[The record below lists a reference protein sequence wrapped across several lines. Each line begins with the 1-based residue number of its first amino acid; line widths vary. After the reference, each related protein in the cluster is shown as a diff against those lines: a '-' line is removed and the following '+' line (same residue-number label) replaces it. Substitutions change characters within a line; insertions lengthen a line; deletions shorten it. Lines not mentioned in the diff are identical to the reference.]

1 MPTPQRPSSRLLLSF
16 LLLACMGFAHA
27 AKPPPAQ
34 LEDPLQASMAG
45 EFALQSGQLSEAAGH
60 YLQAARSAS
69 DPVLAERAT
78 RIALLANEDKLARQ
92 SLDLWRSFS
101 PQERAA
107 QQSAAQQSVAA
118 TLDLRAGKKRAA
130 KRELKSLLA
139 GSDDGW
145 KQVLAALIGAV
156 GQQPELVAD
165 VLGDLVDDRAMPGE
179 LEPWLGFGGLA
190 QRLNQ
195 PALVERIVKQVVARF
210 PGEPRVAL
218 LRAQL
223 LREDGKLDEARSVL
237 TALEDAAKLSVPLRW
252 ALAGEYDALGD
263 SAKAAAMLAYGPQ
276 DETSYA
282 QRASLLDKAK
292 DTAGLAALYEE
303 AKREAT
309 DPNPGRRLLLGQLA
323 EVLERHDEALAW
335 YASVPGEPARAIA
348 RLRSAMVLF
357 ELGRKQD
364 AFDGLRAMQSETA
377 LQEETRRDAY
387 LLEADLRLKDQDD
400 AGELDTYA
408 RGLAAF
414 ADDQTLL
421 YSRALLFERRDDI
434 AKAEADFRRILVST
448 PDDVATLNAL
458 GYTLADRTT
467 RYKEALELID
477 RARVADPGNAA
488 IIDSYGWVLFRLGR
502 NAEALDQLRRAYTL
516 QKDPDIVSHLGQ
528 VLWVMGRKDEARRY
542 FDEARKIDPDNRS
555 LQRALQEVGA

>member
-1 MPTPQRPSSRLLLSF
+1 MPMPQPLRFRLLLSVA
-16 LLLACMGFAHA
+16 LLACMGLAHA
-27 AKPPPAQ
+27 GKPPPAAP
-34 LEDPLQASMAG
+34 EDPLQASIAG
-45 EFALQSGQLSEAAGH
+45 EFALQSGQLGEAARH
-60 YLQAARSAS
+60 YLQAARSAN

-78 RIALLANEDKLARQ
+78 RIALLANEDALARQ
-92 SLDLWRSFS
+92 CFELWQSLA
-101 PQERAA
+101 PQT
-107 QQSAAQQSVAA
+107 SAPRQAVAA
-118 TLDLRAGKKRAA
+118 TLDLRAGKRRAA
-130 KRELKSLLA
+130 RNELKGLLA
-139 GSDDGW
+139 SGDDGW

-156 GQQPELVAD
+156 GQQPKLVVA
-165 VLGDLVDDRAMPGE
+165 VLGDLVDDRSIPDR

-190 QRLNQ
+190 QRLDQ

-223 LREDGKLDEARSVL
+223 LREDGKVDEARDL
-237 TALEDAAKLSVPLRW
+237 LAGMEGAAKLSLPLRW
-252 ALAGEYDALGD
+252 SLAGEYDALGD
-263 SAKAAAMLAYGPQ
+263 PAKAAAVLAFGPQ
-276 DETSYA
+276 DESSYA

-292 DTAGLAALYEE
+292 DKAGLTRLYEE

-309 DPNPGRRLLLGQLA
+309 RPDPGRRLLLGQLA

-335 YASVPGEPARAIA
+335 YASVPVEPARAIA
-348 RLRSAMVLF
+348 RLRSANVLF
-357 ELGRKQD
+357 ALDRKAE
-364 AFDGLRAMQSETA
+364 AFDGLHAMQSEAA
-377 LQEETRRDAY
+377 LQDETRRDAY
-387 LLEADLRLKDQDD
+387 LLEADLRLKDKDQP
-400 AGELDTYA
+400 GELDAYA

-421 YSRALLFERRDDI
+421 YSRALLWERRDDV

-448 PDDVATLNAL
+448 PDDVTTLNAL

-477 RARVADPGNAA
+477 RARVAEPGSAA

-516 QKDPDIVSHLGQ
+516 QKDPDIASHLGL
-528 VLWVMGRKDEARRY
+528 VLWVMGRQDEARRY

-555 LQRALQEVGA
+555 LRRALQEVGL